1 MGGGTHHTHP
11 KEGWRGKNL
20 SVNTSDLP
28 HEHSC
33 QNSNVRLVQMTLQ
46 KPRATDGF
54 RRLEG
59 GFPA

>member
-1 MGGGTHHTHP
+1 MGGGTHHTYP

-20 SVNTSDLP
+20 IINTSDLP

-33 QNSNVRLVQMTLQ
+33 QNSNERLGQTTLLR
-46 KPRATDGF
+46 PRATVGF
-54 RRLEG
+54 RRITG